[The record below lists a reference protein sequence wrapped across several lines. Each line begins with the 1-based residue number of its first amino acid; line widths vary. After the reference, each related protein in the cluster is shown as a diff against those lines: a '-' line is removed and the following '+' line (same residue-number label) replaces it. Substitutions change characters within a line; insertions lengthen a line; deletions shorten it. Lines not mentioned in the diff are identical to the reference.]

1 MSAAKS
7 IGIQISKLHKGG
19 GGAVKKLIALISG
32 NTCSLNGCVLRKEF
46 DDFLIALID
55 RNVF

>member
-32 NTCSLNGCVLRKEF
+32 NTCSLNGC
-46 DDFLIALID
+46 A
-55 RNVF
+55 